1 MNPPHEIRPLTAL
14 RAIAALLV
22 FLSHYSG
29 LHYERAAYP
38 WQSILIEGHAGVTIF
53 FVLSGFLITLRYLPD
68 IQARRFSSYDYFL
81 KDHFRVEKCSLRVF
95 QHFSLRYRYRLGHF

>member
-1 MNPPHEIRPLTAL
+1 MHLTINYRLTTIDQRVRYNRRMNPPHEIRPLTAL

-29 LHYERAAYP
+29 LHYERAAQP
-38 WQSILIEGHAGVTIF
+38 WQSIIIEGHAGVTIF

-68 IQARRFSSYDYFL
+68 IQARQFSTYDYFL
-81 KDHFRVEKCSLRVF
+81 KR
-95 QHFSLRYRYRLGHF
+95 